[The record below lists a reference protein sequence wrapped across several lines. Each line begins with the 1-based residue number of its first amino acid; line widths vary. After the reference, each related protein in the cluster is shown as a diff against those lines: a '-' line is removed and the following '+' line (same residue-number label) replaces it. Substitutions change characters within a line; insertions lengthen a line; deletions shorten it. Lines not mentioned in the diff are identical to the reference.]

1 MANRKPLTVIAGKL
15 SQFPAGDSP
24 QIESPSLPV
33 RVITSTEVTGS
44 TGIIQLTATT
54 LPGLLLVDLPDDYG
68 SFNIEMPA
76 AATVTGREITVTL
89 RNPGSN
95 SWMLLKAP
103 TDYFEADS
111 NQAAVALNVAGEC
124 ITCVSDGATWR
135 VVTRHRRGEG
145 LADTSYSGWD
155 SPISLPASLTN
166 FTLLDALGAPVAAT
180 LPPLTEVHGR
190 RYVFYREDDN
200 LAHTCTLAAH
210 DSDYFRNATSPI
222 SLSCGDLL
230 FIEAAMSGWV
240 VTNSFNTAAVPGGGL
255 QQVYVQPDN
264 PGLASGLPA
273 LWVQTGLGVDG
284 QGLTFWVND

>member
-15 SQFPAGDSP
+15 SQFPEGDSP
-24 QIESPSLPV
+24 LMDSPSLPV
-33 RVITSTEVTGS
+33 RGITTVEVTNSAGV
-44 TGIIQLTATT
+44 IQLTATT

-68 SFNIEMPA
+68 SFSIELPA

-95 SWMLLKAP
+95 SWMLLEAP

-111 NQAAVALNVAGEC
+111 NQAAVALNVVGEC

-145 LADTSYSGWD
+145 LADISYSGWD
-155 SPISLPASLTN
+155 SPVSLPASLAN
-166 FTLLDALGAPVAAT
+166 FTPLDALGAPLAAT
-180 LPPLTEVHGR
+180 LPLLTEVHGR

-200 LAHTCTLAAH
+200 IAHTCTLAAH
-210 DSDYFRNATSPI
+210 NSDYLRNATSPI

-230 FIEAAMSGWV
+230 FLEASMSGWV
-240 VTNSFNTAAVPGGGL
+240 VTNSFNAAAVPGGGL
-255 QQVYVQPDN
+255 QQVYVQPNN
-264 PGLASGLPA
+264 PGLASGVPA